1 VTETIDQLL
10 HGIHL
15 VPVVTV
21 QQVHQ
26 AVPLANAL
34 LEAGI
39 RTLEVTLRTDAAL
52 ESIEAIA
59 GDVPDMLVGAGSVI
73 DAPQMLSVANAGGR
87 YAVSPG
93 YTDALLEAACL
104 PYLPGASTAS
114 DVLYLRE
121 RGYFLQKFF
130 PAEAAG
136 GLALL
141 DAIHAPIP
149 DVSFCPTGGLNAEL
163 AAAYLQMPYVKAVG
177 GSWFIPRSSLESGDF
192 TAITKAAGGA
202 LKALTRA

>member
-1 VTETIDQLL
+1 MTQTVDQLL
-10 HGIHL
+10 HGIRL

-21 QQVHQ
+21 PNVEQ

-52 ESIEAIA
+52 EAIEAIA
-59 GDVPDMLVGAGSVI
+59 RDVPEMLVGAGSVI
-73 DAPQMLSVANAGGR
+73 DPPQMRSVADAGGR

-93 YTDALLEAACL
+93 YTDALLAAACL

-114 DVLYLRE
+114 EVLYLRE

-136 GLALL
+136 GLTFL

-149 DVSFCPTGGLNAEL
+149 DVGFCPTGGLSAEL
-163 AAAYLQMPYVKAVG
+163 AAAYLQRPYIKAVG
-177 GSWFIPRSSLESGDF
+177 GSWFIPKPALEGGDF
-192 TAITKAAGGA
+192 AAITKAASAA
-202 LKALTRA
+202 LKALTGA